1 MHRMWAFLAAALL
14 WIAAAPPTQAAW
26 LRAESQNFIVF
37 SESSEGRLRQQ
48 VEILEDYD
56 ALLRRLTATD
66 APNSPN
72 KLRVYIVR
80 STDEL
85 RQVRD
90 VPAGIG
96 GFYSSGSEGIAA
108 FVNANAGGDLVGA
121 NEVLFHEYAHHF
133 MMQYHGTAYPP
144 WYVEGFAEFMSTAR
158 FTERHVEFG
167 QPSPGRA
174 LSLAQRHAWLPM
186 EEILF
191 ARTRTDRE
199 GQARFYA
206 QSWLLTH
213 YLLSDPAR
221 VAQFRAYLAA
231 LGRSEDPRAAFQAS
245 FAVTPAQMQRQL
257 TDYAFGRITYRR
269 MDRAS
274 IARAPQV
281 GIVRLPASAED
292 LLLLQAAM
300 HIGSRDGPAL
310 IERIRRAAARHDDP
324 FARRVLAQAEALYG
338 DGAVADRL
346 LEALLAASP
355 NDAELLYLRGMRHIV
370 AAREAEAEE
379 RSEHFRAA
387 RTWLS
392 RAHRIDANHFQTLY
406 RYAQSFSDEPDFVSE
421 NNVNILLLAQS
432 LAPQVAEIRMTA
444 ASMLLAMRDFELAE
458 TLLRPLTG
466 TAHEGP
472 LAAAARTMIEQAR
485 ARTVGPGAVAFDPGA
500 DGSDGDDASR

>member
-1 MHRMWAFLAAALL
+1 MTLRSMCGFLAAALWL
-14 WIAAAPPTQAAW
+14 LAAAAPAQAAW
-26 LRAESQNFIVF
+26 LRAESPNFIVF
-37 SESSEGRLRQQ
+37 SEGSESRLRQQ

-56 ALLRRLTATD
+56 ALLRRLTGTE
-66 APNSPN
+66 APNSAN

-80 STDEL
+80 SGDEL

-90 VPAGIG
+90 IPAGVG
-96 GFYSSGSEGIAA
+96 GFYSSGTEGIAA

-158 FTERHVEFG
+158 FSDRHVEFG
-167 QPSPGRA
+167 RPSPGRA
-174 LSLAQRHAWLPM
+174 LSLAQRHGWLPM

-191 ARTRTDRE
+191 SPTRTGRE
-199 GQARFYA
+199 EQARFYA

-221 VAQFRAYLAA
+221 LAQFRAYLVA
-231 LGRSEDPRAAFQAS
+231 LGRGEEPPLAFQAS
-245 FAVTPAQMQRQL
+245 FGIMPSQMHRQL
-257 TDYAFGRITYRR
+257 TDYAFGQMSYRR

-281 GIVRLPASAED
+281 AITRLPASAED

-300 HIGSRDGPAL
+300 HVGSRDGPEL
-310 IERIRRAAARHDDP
+310 IERIRRAAPRHGDP

-338 DGAVADRL
+338 DGAEADRL
-346 LEALLAASP
+346 LEALLATSP

-370 AAREAEAEE
+370 AARDADAEE
-379 RSEHFRAA
+379 RSAHFRAA

-421 NNVNILLLAQS
+421 NNVNILLLAHR

-458 TLLRPLTG
+458 TLLRPLAS
-466 TAHEGP
+466 TAHGGS
-472 LAAAARTMIEQAR
+472 LGAAARSMIEQAR
-485 ARTVGPGAVAFDPGA
+485 ARAAPPGAVSFDPA
-500 DGSDGDDASR
+500 EEEASGDDD